1 MASQHKILVVED
13 EEVLLGVLKDRLK
26 NEGFDVITARD
37 GEQGLKMALEHQ
49 PDLILLDILMPK
61 MGGITMLKNLRAT
74 PAGKDTHVIIL
85 TNVSDSKLVHE
96 ALTYGV
102 RDFLVKSDWVLSDLV
117 TAIRKQIDGKVT
129 L

>member
-1 MASQHKILVVED
+1 MASQYKILVVED

-26 NEGFDVITARD
+26 NEGFDVVTARD
-37 GEQGLKMALEHQ
+37 GEQGLKTAIEQ
-49 PDLILLDILMPK
+49 KPDLILLDILMPK
-61 MGGITMLKNLRAT
+61 MGGLTMLKSLRAT
-74 PAGKDTHVIIL
+74 PEGKDTHVIIL

-117 TAIRKQIDGKVT
+117 AAIRKQIDGQAT

>member
-1 MASQHKILVVED
+1 MASQHKILIVED

-26 NEGFDVITARD
+26 SEGFNVATARD
-37 GEQGLKMALEHQ
+37 GEQGLQAALKEK
-49 PDLILLDILMPK
+49 PDLILLDILMPN
-61 MGGITMLKNLRAT
+61 MGGLTMLKNLRAT
-74 PAGKDTHVIIL
+74 EEGKDMRVIIL

-102 RDFLVKSDWVLSDLV
+102 RDFLVKSDWVLSDLI
-117 TAIRKQIDGKVT
+117 TTIRKQLDSSVT

>member
-1 MASQHKILVVED
+1 MANQHKILVVED

-37 GEQGLKMALEHQ
+37 GEQGLKMALEHK

>member
-37 GEQGLKMALEHQ
+37 GEQGLKMALEHK

>member
-1 MASQHKILVVED
+1 MASQNKILVVED

-37 GEQGLKMALEHQ
+37 GEQGLKAALEQ
-49 PDLILLDILMPK
+49 KPDLILLDILMPK
-61 MGGITMLKNLRAT
+61 MGGLTMLKNLRTT

-117 TAIRKQIDGKVT
+117 AAIRKQIDGKVT

>member
-26 NEGFDVITARD
+26 NEGFDVLTARD

-117 TAIRKQIDGKVT
+117 AAIRKQIDGKVT